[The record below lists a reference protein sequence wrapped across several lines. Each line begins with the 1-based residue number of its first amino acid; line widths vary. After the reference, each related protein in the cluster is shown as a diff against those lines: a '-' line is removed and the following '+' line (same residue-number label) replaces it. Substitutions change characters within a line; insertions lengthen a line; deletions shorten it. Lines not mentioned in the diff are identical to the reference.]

1 MHADTATRQHWMS
14 VLAHSQPA
22 ELAARLKALNITADY
37 EVIRTAE
44 TGLVQIQ
51 ARMGGTGE
59 RFFAGDATLTRA
71 AVRLTDGTLGYSWVL
86 GRDKQHAERCA
97 LIDALMQQSRH
108 FQNLSETLIA
118 PLDADRMARI
128 AARQA
133 MSEPGVIVAL
143 HQLKRGWQPLNIAT
157 TSVLLTLADNDTP
170 VWLSAPLSNDI
181 VSQSLRFHTNT
192 PLVSQPE
199 QATFAVTD
207 EAISS
212 EQLNALSSGT
222 AVAPE
227 AGATLILQVASLS
240 GGRML
245 RLTGAGIAEERMIA
259 PQLPE
264 CILHELTERPH
275 PFPLGIDLIL
285 TCGERLLAIPR
296 TTHVE
301 VC

>member
-22 ELAARLKALNITADY
+22 ELAARLNALNITADY

-59 RFFAGDATLTRA
+59 
-71 AVRLTDGTLGYSWVL
+71 RLTDGTLGYSWVL

-133 MSEPGVIVAL
+133 EVNASRVDFFTMV
-143 HQLKRGWQPLNIAT
+143 RG
-157 TSVLLTLADNDTP
+157 DN
-170 VWLSAPLSNDI
+170 A
-181 VSQSLRFHTNT
+181 
-192 PLVSQPE
+192 
-199 QATFAVTD
+199 
-207 EAISS
+207 
-212 EQLNALSSGT
+212 
-222 AVAPE
+222 
-227 AGATLILQVASLS
+227 
-240 GGRML
+240 
-245 RLTGAGIAEERMIA
+245 
-259 PQLPE
+259 
-264 CILHELTERPH
+264 
-275 PFPLGIDLIL
+275 
-285 TCGERLLAIPR
+285 
-296 TTHVE
+296 
-301 VC
+301 